1 MFGNTDVFYFL
12 QKQES
17 KKEKAAESTV
27 SEFQQEPGYLSDAE
41 LLAAAGNIMLK

>member
-1 MFGNTDVFYFL
+1 MLGNTDVLYFL

-17 KKEKAAESTV
+17 KKEKTAESTV
-27 SEFQQEPGYLSDAE
+27 SESQQEPGYLSDAE